1 MLKIEFASKEKKR
14 FQVFDRLIKRP
25 SNVKRRGNGKSDVL
39 WSLVKGRFP
48 LSKYFYYF
56 SRVASLNLSDFH
68 RCRRSRKKDTEIFL
82 PVSKPKRWTDFR
94 YPDQIGNFPSSTT
107 TFHHVLLRDST
118 QLSSPMHFSTTIE
131 NKCVICWFLSKRK
144 CLKFVKDATCVEYFL
159 NSSIRKYK

>member
-1 MLKIEFASKEKKR
+1 MKFNCLKNRFFRHELVCSSLFKLRSKVLKIEFASKEKKR
-14 FQVFDRLIKRP
+14 FQVFDRLIKKP

-56 SRVASLNLSDFH
+56 SRAASLNLSDFH

-94 YPDQIGNFPSSTT
+94 YPDRKFSIFYDYVSSRTAT
-107 TFHHVLLRDST
+107 WFDTIHHRS
-118 QLSSPMHFSTTIE
+118 Q
-131 NKCVICWFLSKRK
+131 SKIN
-144 CLKFVKDATCVEYFL
+144 A
-159 NSSIRKYK
+159 